1 LSENTDNPIDPA
13 AAEGVDRDDTTNT
26 GSSPAATTAAPAFP
40 QYTPGVSADTRPT
53 ASASGAAPESRTPQV
68 PERQQNTAPAWQQ
81 PTAVQP
87 AVPQSA
93 AVQSPASPQPTAPQ
107 PTAPQP
113 YTPAYSQAPATPQPV
128 HATTSAQPVQ
138 GQPAYHAGANN
149 PAQAPQHQPN
159 QTQPTQPYAA
169 APGNYGNGA
178 FGQPPQQ
185 PPVAGAETSGS
196 TAPKRRGGPVLIA
209 ALAIA
214 ALVGGASGAGIS
226 AWAISQNQQST
237 TTSATSPQTI
247 TVNNA
252 DDASLATAVAA
263 KASPSV
269 VTISV
274 NDGSSGGTGSGVILS
289 KDGYILTNTHVVT
302 LDGATAD
309 PSIQVTTN
317 DGRLFTG
324 TLVGT
329 DPVADLAVIKL
340 DEASGLTPITWGDST
355 KLNVGDSV
363 VAIGAPLGLSG
374 TVTTGIVSA
383 LNRAITVASSA
394 APKGDDTDAPAPD
407 ENGDSGDGGQDN
419 PYDFWNF
426 DIPGQ
431 DGSQSQTPSQA
442 TSSISLAVIQTDAAI
457 NPGNSGG
464 ALLNDQGELIGI
476 NVAIASAGSTSA
488 SSQAGSIGVGF
499 SIPASLAKRISGEI
513 IEDGT
518 GSHGLLGA
526 SVGDA
531 SSDEALAS
539 VTAGALVKEVS
550 AGGAAEKAGI
560 KAGDV
565 ITGFDG
571 IAVASATDLTAQVRT
586 LAAGSDATLT
596 VYRDGKSQDID
607 VTLGELTQ

>member
-1 LSENTDNPIDPA
+1 MSENTDNPINPA
-13 AAEGVDRDDTTNT
+13 AAEGIDRDDTTNT
-26 GSSPAATTAAPAFP
+26 GSSPAADQNAPAFP
-40 QYTPGVSADTRPT
+40 HYAPGVSAETPPT
-53 ASASGAAPESRTPQV
+53 TSAPAPTNEPRTPQV
-68 PERQQNTAPAWQQ
+68 PERQQTTPQAEQPTAPQ

-87 AVPQSA
+87 TMA
-93 AVQSPASPQPTAPQ
+93 QPVAAPQ

-113 YTPAYSQAPATPQPV
+113 YNPSYSQAPAPHHSAAPTQPQP
-128 HATTSAQPVQ
+128 H
-138 GQPAYHAGANN
+138 
-149 PAQAPQHQPN
+149 
-159 QTQPTQPYAA
+159 QTQPTLAYAPA
-169 APGNYGNGA
+169 AGNYGNGA

-185 PPVAGAETSGS
+185 PPVAGGDTAGS
-196 TAPKRRGGPVLIA
+196 RAPKRRGGPVLIA

-214 ALVGGASGAGIS
+214 ALVGGGSGAGIS
-226 AWAISQNQQST
+226 AWVISQNQQST
-237 TTSATSPQTI
+237 NTSATGPQTI

-289 KDGYILTNTHVVT
+289 DDGYILTNTHVVT
-302 LDGATAD
+302 LDGATAN
-309 PSIQVTTN
+309 PTIQVTTN

-340 DEASGLTPITWGDST
+340 DKASDLTPITWGDST

-394 APKGDDTDAPAPD
+394 APKGDNTDETAPD
-407 ENGDSGDGGQDN
+407 GNGDSGDGSQDN

-431 DGSQSQTPSQA
+431 GGSQSQSQAPA

-464 ALLNDQGELIGI
+464 ALLNDKGELIGI

-488 SSQAGSIGVGF
+488 DSQSGSIGVGF
-499 SIPASLAKRISGEI
+499 SIPASLAQRISEEI
-513 IEDGT
+513 IKDGS

-531 SSDEALAS
+531 SADQALAS

-550 AGGAAEKAGI
+550 SGGAAEKAGI

-565 ITGFDG
+565 ITAFNG
-571 IAVASATDLTAQVRT
+571 IAVASATDLTAQVRS
-586 LAAGSDATLT
+586 LAAGSDAKLT
-596 VYRDGKSQDID
+596 VYRDGKTQDID

>member
-1 LSENTDNPIDPA
+1 MSENTDNPIDPA
-13 AAEGVDRDDTTNT
+13 AAEGTDRDDTTNT
-26 GSSPAATTAAPAFP
+26 GSSPAATQNAPAFP
-40 QYTPGVSADTRPT
+40 HY
-53 ASASGAAPESRTPQV
+53 APSV
-68 PERQQNTAPAWQQ
+68 PAETHTQ
-81 PTAVQP
+81 PTAP
-87 AVPQSA
+87 E
-93 AVQSPASPQPTAPQ
+93 PTAPQ
-107 PTAPQP
+107 PAAPQSAAPQP
-113 YTPAYSQAPATPQPV
+113 YTPGYSQAP
-128 HATTSAQPVQ
+128 
-138 GQPAYHAGANN
+138 
-149 PAQAPQHQPN
+149 QAS
-159 QTQPTQPYAA
+159 QPTLAYAA
-169 APGNYGNGA
+169 APSNYGNGA

-185 PPVAGAETSGS
+185 PPVAGAETSGTRAS
-196 TAPKRRGGPVLIA
+196 KRRGGPVLIA
-209 ALAIA
+209 ALAVA

-226 AWAISQNQQST
+226 AWAISQNQQAT
-237 TTSATSPQTI
+237 NTSATGPQTI

-252 DDASLATAVAA
+252 DDATLATAVAA

-289 KDGYILTNTHVVT
+289 EDGYILTNTHVVT
-302 LDGATAD
+302 LDGATAN
-309 PSIQVTTN
+309 PTIQVTTN

-329 DPVADLAVIKL
+329 DPVADLAVVKL
-340 DEASGLTPITWGDST
+340 DKASDLTPITWGDST

-394 APKGDDTDAPAPD
+394 APQGDDTDSTAPD
-407 ENGDSGDGGQDN
+407 DNGDSGDGSQQN

-431 DGSQSQTPSQA
+431 DGSQSQTQTQP

-488 SSQAGSIGVGF
+488 ESQSGSIGVGF
-499 SIPASLAKRISGEI
+499 SIPASLAQRIAEEI
-513 IEDGT
+513 ITDGA

-526 SVGDA
+526 SVADA
-531 SSDEALAS
+531 SSDEELAS
-539 VTAGALVKEVS
+539 VTAGALVQEVS

-560 KAGDV
+560 KSGDV
-565 ITGFDG
+565 ITAFDG
-571 IAVASATDLTAQVRT
+571 IPVASATDLTAQVRS
-586 LAAGSDATLT
+586 LAAGSDATLS
-596 VYRDGKSQDID
+596 VYRDGKTQDID

>member
-1 LSENTDNPIDPA
+1 LSENTDNPINPA
-13 AAEGVDRDDTTNT
+13 AAEGIDRDDATNT
-26 GSSPAATTAAPAFP
+26 GSTPAATQNAPAFP
-40 QYTPGVSADTRPT
+40 HYAPTTSAET
-53 ASASGAAPESRTPQV
+53 
-68 PERQQNTAPAWQQ
+68 
-81 PTAVQP
+81 
-87 AVPQSA
+87 
-93 AVQSPASPQPTAPQ
+93 QPTAPQ
-107 PTAPQP
+107 PSAPQSAAPQPAASQSAAPQPAASQPVAPQPAASQPFASQPAAPQPSAPQP
-113 YTPAYSQAPATPQPV
+113 YTPGYSQAPAAAH
-128 HATTSAQPVQ
+128 HAPTAQSNQ
-138 GQPAYHAGANN
+138 
-149 PAQAPQHQPN
+149 AQSN
-159 QTQPTQPYAA
+159 QTQPTLPYAA
-169 APGNYGNGA
+169 TPGNYGNGS

-185 PPVAGAETSGS
+185 PPVAGAETSGAR
-196 TAPKRRGGPVLIA
+196 APKRRGGPVIIA

-226 AWAISQNQQST
+226 AWAISQNQQGT
-237 TTSATSPQTI
+237 NTSATGTQTI

-252 DDASLATAVAA
+252 DDATLATAVAA

-289 KDGYILTNTHVVT
+289 KDGYVLTNTHVVT

-309 PSIQVTTN
+309 PTIQVTTN
-317 DGRLFTG
+317 DGRLFSG

-340 DEASGLTPITWGDST
+340 DKASDLTPITWGDSS

-394 APKGDDTDAPAPD
+394 APKGDDTDSTAPD
-407 ENGDSGDGGQDN
+407 GNGDSGDGSQDN

-431 DGSQSQTPSQA
+431 DGSQAPSQTQA

-464 ALLNDQGELIGI
+464 ALLNDKGELIGI
-476 NVAIASAGSTSA
+476 NVAIASAGSGSS
-488 SSQAGSIGVGF
+488 SSQSGSIGVGF
-499 SIPASLAKRISGEI
+499 SIPASLAQRIAEEI
-513 IEDGT
+513 IKDGA

-531 SSDEALAS
+531 SSDQALAS

-550 AGGAAEKAGI
+550 AGGAAEKAGV

-565 ITGFDG
+565 ITAFDG
-571 IAVASATDLTAQVRT
+571 IPVAGATDLTAQVRS
-586 LAAGSDATLT
+586 LAAGSDATLS
-596 VYRDGKSQDID
+596 VYRDGKTQDID
-607 VTLGELTQ
+607 VTLGTLTE

>member
-1 LSENTDNPIDPA
+1 MSENTDNPINPA

-26 GSSPAATTAAPAFP
+26 GSSPAATEHAPAFP
-40 QYTPGVSADTRPT
+40 HYAP
-53 ASASGAAPESRTPQV
+53 SASGATPSSTHTSEPAKEQNAPQISGTQQAPEGMTP
-68 PERQQNTAPAWQQ
+68 PAATAP
-81 PTAVQP
+81 P
-87 AVPQSA
+87 AAPLAGSA
-93 AVQSPASPQPTAPQ
+93 PHPGYGHTPAAPQ
-107 PTAPQP
+107 PT
-113 YTPAYSQAPATPQPV
+113 QPV
-128 HATTSAQPVQ
+128 AQ
-138 GQPAYHAGANN
+138 AH
-149 PAQAPQHQPN
+149 PAQATAAHYPAPHNQTQPHQAQPN
-159 QTQPTQPYAA
+159 QTQPTQAYAA

-185 PPVAGAETSGS
+185 PPVAGAATSGAH
-196 TAPKRRGGPVLIA
+196 APKRRGATMVIA

-214 ALVGGASGAGIS
+214 ALVGGASGAGIT
-226 AWAISQNQQST
+226 AWTLSQNQQSS
-237 TTSATSPQTI
+237 TSSASGPQTI

-274 NDGSSGGTGSGVILS
+274 NDGQSGGTGSGVILS
-289 KDGYILTNTHVVT
+289 DDGYVLTNTHVVT
-302 LDGATAD
+302 LDGATGK
-309 PSIQVTTN
+309 PTIQVTTN
-317 DGRLFTG
+317 DGRLFAG

-340 DEASGLTPITWGDST
+340 DKAKDLTPITWGDST

-394 APKGDDTDAPAPD
+394 APKGDDTESTPPD
-407 ENGDSGDGGQDN
+407 DNGGPGDGTKQN

-431 DGSQSQTPSQA
+431 GGSEAPKQAPA

-464 ALLNDQGELIGI
+464 ALLNDKGELIGI
-476 NVAIASAGSTSA
+476 NVAIASAGS
-488 SSQAGSIGVGF
+488 SSGSGQSGSIGVGF
-499 SIPASLAKRISGEI
+499 SIPAALAQRISQEI
-513 IEDGT
+513 IKDGA

-531 SSDEALAS
+531 SSDQALAS

-550 AGGAAEKAGI
+550 SGGAAEKAGI

-565 ITGFDG
+565 ITAFNG
-571 IAVASATDLTAQVRT
+571 IPVAGATDLTAQVRS
-586 LAAGSDATLT
+586 LAADSDAKLT
-596 VYRDGKSQDID
+596 VYRDGKNQDID
-607 VTLGELTQ
+607 VKLGELTQ

>member
-1 LSENTDNPIDPA
+1 MSENNDNQIDPA
-13 AAEGVDRDDTTNT
+13 AADGSIRDEAKSTETTP
-26 GSSPAATTAAPAFP
+26 PAASNTPAFP
-40 QYTPGVSADTRPT
+40 DSATPPAPTQPQPSAYTPP
-53 ASASGAAPESRTPQV
+53 APQPPVQSTPPSQPV
-68 PERQQNTAPAWQQ
+68 QPSWQAPAQ
-81 PTAVQP
+81 PHAP
-87 AVPQSA
+87 AGSQAPA
-93 AVQSPASPQPTAPQ
+93 A

-113 YTPAYSQAPATPQPV
+113 YVANYGHAPQP
-128 HATTSAQPVQ
+128 
-138 GQPAYHAGANN
+138 
-149 PAQAPQHQPN
+149 
-159 QTQPTQPYAA
+159 TQPTQPIHSGSQTQPTLPYAST
-169 APGNYGNGA
+169 PGNYGNGS

-185 PPVAGAETSGS
+185 PPVAGAATSGEK
-196 TAPKRRGGPVLIA
+196 APKRRGGTVLIA
-209 ALAIA
+209 ALAIG

-226 AWAISQNQQST
+226 AWALSQNQQGSST
-237 TTSATSPQTI
+237 TASSPQTI
-247 TVNNA
+247 TVNNP

-289 KDGYILTNTHVVT
+289 NDGYVLTNTHVVT
-302 LDGATAD
+302 LDGATAK
-309 PSIQVTTN
+309 PTIQVTAN

-340 DEASGLTPITWGDST
+340 DKASNLTPISWGDST

-394 APKGDDTDAPAPD
+394 APKGDSTEPSTPD
-407 ENGDSGDGGQDN
+407 GGGDSGQGS

-431 DGSQSQTPSQA
+431 NGTQQQPQQKQQA
-442 TSSISLAVIQTDAAI
+442 NSSISLAVIQTDAAI

-464 ALLNDQGELIGI
+464 ALLNDKGELIGI
-476 NVAIASAGSTSA
+476 NVAIASAGSTS
-488 SSQAGSIGVGF
+488 SGSQSGSIGVGF
-499 SIPASLAKRISGEI
+499 SIPASLAKRISEEI
-513 IEDGT
+513 IKDGS

-531 SSDEALAS
+531 SSDAKLAS

-550 AGGAAEKAGI
+550 SGGAADKAGV

-565 ITGFDG
+565 ITAFNG
-571 IAVASATDLTAQVRT
+571 IAVASATDLTAQVRS
-586 LAAGSDATLT
+586 LAAGSDAKLT
-596 VYRDGKSQDID
+596 VYRDGKNQDLD
-607 VTLGELTQ
+607 VTLGTLTE